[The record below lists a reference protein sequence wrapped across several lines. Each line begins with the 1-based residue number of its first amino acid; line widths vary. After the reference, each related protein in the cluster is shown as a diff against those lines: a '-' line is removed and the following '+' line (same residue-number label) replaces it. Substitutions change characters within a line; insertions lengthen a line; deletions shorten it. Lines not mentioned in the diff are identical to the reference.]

1 MSSRHRAREYVLKA
15 LYAFEIGDQA
25 TVEVFDRVIE
35 RNSLDDN
42 AMTFARTLFVNVV
55 EHLVEIDRHID
66 QLATNWNLERIAIVD
81 KNILR
86 MAIGEVEYMPEVPI
100 RVAVNEAIELAKRYS
115 TLESAAFVNGILDRV
130 LHEHE
135 ADA

>member
-1 MSSRHRAREYVLKA
+1 MSSRRRAREHVLKA

-35 RNSLDDN
+35 KNGLDAN
-42 AMTFARTLFVNVV
+42 ALKFARTLFGRVV
-55 EHLVEIDRHID
+55 DHLDDIDKHID
-66 QLATNWNLERIAIVD
+66 QLATNWKLERIAIVD

-86 MAIGEVEYMPEVPI
+86 MAIAEVEYMPEVPI

-135 ADA
+135 ANE

>member
-55 EHLVEIDRHID
+55 EHLVDIDRHID

-130 LHEHE
+130 LHDHE

>member
-55 EHLVEIDRHID
+55 EHLVDIDRHID